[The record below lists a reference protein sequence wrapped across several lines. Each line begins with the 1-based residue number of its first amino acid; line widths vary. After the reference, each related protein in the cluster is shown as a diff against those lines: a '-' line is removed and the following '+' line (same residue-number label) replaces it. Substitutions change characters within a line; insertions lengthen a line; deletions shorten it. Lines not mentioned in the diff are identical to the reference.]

1 MLHVHAVALNG
12 TLNAQYNIVTVV
24 YSHIEL
30 GRFRALKSCKHLV
43 PIIHHIF

>member
-24 YSHIEL
+24 QNWEGL
-30 GRFRALKSCKHLV
+30 G
-43 PIIHHIF
+43 P